1 MTTRA
6 GYLQQHY
13 DPGGPGKGISA
24 DAILATDA
32 DGNAV
37 TIPVRAIP
45 SAFDVRSITRL
56 SVSGQVL
63 TVHYTDNGGA
73 PRTRQVTLPSGGGT
87 GDITGVTA
95 GEGLQGGGETG
106 TVTLHADDN
115 LLAIDRAWDA
125 GGWANSED
133 IQISVRTPRRDL
145 SGAES
150 LVYQLSYQFT
160 SPNTD
165 GEGRYAKI
173 PAAKV
178 NKIIQDLIR
187 MVGDDNEDSGE
198 QVIQKINLSDSSVI
212 DEGTSGG
219 FNYRYIPLGTAPPNP
234 TGFGGSIDDYHYRL
248 QEDDRGGLPYNRI
261 EGFSYLNL
269 SDRPTLVQVIEHIN
283 GPLVGTSPTNLSGDT
298 TPAWQAIGT
307 VDLDD
312 ARYRHRVW
320 NWPTLTISFVNPNPS
335 TTLSFSPTE
344 VLQTITVT
352 GGETDST
359 AILATAAYSTT
370 ELGVLIHSIPV
381 YDGTPEV
388 AELELRMAHNAS
400 NELVYG
406 IRQKGGS
413 TGAAG
418 SYGTSIRGELH
429 SYRTD
434 GGAEA
439 PSGPVSEE
447 ILNHTFGTPQAIN
460 GQRFTEFDAAAAFTR
475 TLTAADDEK
484 LLTAE
489 IRYSGTG
496 ATPDNQPVW
505 SMPVTWLV
513 KDWRALA
520 STADDVSSQTGNYAD
535 VSGQTFAVFDN
546 SGNAAEGWSR
556 GIMGK
561 GTNGRLGM
569 IINRGGTLFQVKAFL
584 R

>member
-95 GEGLQGGGETG
+95 GEGLQGGGEEG

-173 PAAKV
+173 PVAKV
-178 NKIIQDLIR
+178 NKIIQDLVR

-269 SDRPTLVQVIEHIN
+269 SDRPTLVQVIEHID
-283 GPLVGTSPTNLSGDT
+283 GPLIGNSPTNLSADT
-298 TPAWQAIGT
+298 APAWTDIGT

-312 ARYRHRVW
+312 AEYTHRVW
-320 NWPTLTISFVNPNPS
+320 DWPTFTITLVNPNPA

-344 VLQTITVT
+344 VVQTITVS
-352 GGETDST
+352 GGQTTST
-359 AILATAAYSTT
+359 AILAEDAVAANAQG
-370 ELGVLIHSIPV
+370 GVLIKDIPL

-388 AELELRMAHNAS
+388 ARQEIRMARRTGTNR
-400 NELVYG
+400 LVYG
-406 IRQKGGS
+406 TKQKGGS

-418 SYGTSIRGELH
+418 SYSASIRGECN

-434 GGAEA
+434 GGAE
-439 PSGPVSEE
+439 PSG
-447 ILNHTFGTPQAIN
+447 INATLTNHTWSGNPSIALTSDNTASGYVDLQTLVLGEGLHHIWLDLRLSREDTDTGTTFMGVDLRLQKA
-460 GQRFTEFDAAAAFTR
+460 
-475 TLTAADDEK
+475 
-484 LLTAE
+484 
-489 IRYSGTG
+489 G
-496 ATPDNQPVW
+496 ATVW
-505 SMPVTWLV
+505 SAVRERINMRGT
-513 KDWRALA
+513 
-520 STADDVSSQTGNYAD
+520 QTTGD
-535 VSGQTFAVFDN
+535 RS
-546 SGNAAEGWSR
+546 
-556 GIMGK
+556 
-561 GTNGRLGM
+561 
-569 IINRGGTLFQVKAFL
+569 VKALIMLQDSGSFVL
-584 R
+584 QGQLIADNASNVNPTVFNANEQLVTITTFN